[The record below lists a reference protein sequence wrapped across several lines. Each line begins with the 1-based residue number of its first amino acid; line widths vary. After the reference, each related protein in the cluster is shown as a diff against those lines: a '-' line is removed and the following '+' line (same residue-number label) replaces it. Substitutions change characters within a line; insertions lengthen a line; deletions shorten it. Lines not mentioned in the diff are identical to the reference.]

1 MYRQAFIT
9 TAHLLGCQSY
19 PPPTIVTNPGTSKEP
34 LQKVGTGKTSFTN
47 YIDLKMNQ
55 HEQFDLLERNEGYQ
69 ERIEFCSERVNSM
82 KKRRFLAL
90 LLFLM
95 VVILA
100 GVSWFGL
107 DHVRKD
113 NYLRGYQELKCHSQD
128 NGCHHQLCP
137 DGLFWKNDSDICD
150 VDDQSFCCHD
160 QDMMIRC
167 RTRHQEERV
176 CSRVH
181 VAGVAHTSYK
191 LFCSRGFLWVPWR
204 KQCFRAVNS
213 ELEVEENK

>member
-1 MYRQAFIT
+1 
-9 TAHLLGCQSY
+9 
-19 PPPTIVTNPGTSKEP
+19 
-34 LQKVGTGKTSFTN
+34 
-47 YIDLKMNQ
+47 MNHQ
-55 HEQFDLLERNEGYQ
+55 EEFDLLERNELNA
-69 ERIEFCSERVNSM
+69 ERIDVRSEHMKSM
-82 KKRRFLAL
+82 QKRRILVL

-95 VVILA
+95 IGTLA

-107 DHVRKD
+107 DYVRKQ
-113 NYLRGYQELKCHSQD
+113 NYLRGYQEPKCKSHD
-128 NGCHHQLCP
+128 YGCHHQLCP
-137 DGLFWKNDSDICD
+137 DGMFWKNDSDICD

-167 RTRHQEERV
+167 RTRHQEERG

-204 KQCFRAVNS
+204 KQCFWAVNS
-213 ELEVEENK
+213 ELEVEEYK

>member
-1 MYRQAFIT
+1 
-9 TAHLLGCQSY
+9 
-19 PPPTIVTNPGTSKEP
+19 
-34 LQKVGTGKTSFTN
+34 
-47 YIDLKMNQ
+47 
-55 HEQFDLLERNEGYQ
+55 
-69 ERIEFCSERVNSM
+69 M
-82 KKRRFLAL
+82 KIIQKRRL
-90 LLFLM
+90 LVLL

-113 NYLRGYQELKCHSQD
+113 NYLRGYQELECPSHD
-128 NGCHHQLCP
+128 YGCHHQLCP
-137 DGLFWKNDSDICD
+137 DGMFWKNDSDICD
-150 VDDQSFCCHD
+150 VDHQSFCCHD
-160 QDMMIRC
+160 QDRVIRC
-167 RTRHQEERV
+167 RTRHQEERG

-213 ELEVEENK
+213 ELEENK